1 MNILPSLEEVKQIA
15 ATGEYNVL
23 PVSCEI
29 LSDRRTPIET
39 LRVLKTV
46 SSHCYMVGV
55 RGGAGEVGPVY
66 VPGL

>member
-29 LSDRRTPIET
+29 LSDRLHP
-39 LRVLKTV
+39 
-46 SSHCYMVGV
+46 H
-55 RGGAGEVGPVY
+55 
-66 VPGL
+66 